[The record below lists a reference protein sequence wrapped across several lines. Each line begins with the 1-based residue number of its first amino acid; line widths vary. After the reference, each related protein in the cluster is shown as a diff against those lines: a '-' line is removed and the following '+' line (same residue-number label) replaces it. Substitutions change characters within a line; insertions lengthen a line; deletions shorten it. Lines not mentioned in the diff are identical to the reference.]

1 MKPAKPFRH
10 FLSLASL
17 GLMAATLSQC
27 AWKNTAESFLVSD
40 ADEARLG
47 LQFDAEL
54 RTQPAEYPV
63 FQANT
68 PRKEQFVS
76 YVNTVF
82 DKVLANVPANQR
94 PKYGF
99 HLTIVDKPVINA
111 FAVPGGYIYLYTGI
125 IDSMKSES
133 ELAGVLAHEVSHV
146 THHHYRDALIKVYG
160 INILADVLAGSDSTN
175 QIKAFVKK
183 GFTTLA
189 SLKVSR
195 SNESEADAYGTRYLG
210 FAGWDPYGISDLFS
224 RMPSS
229 GFAWLSTHPAPTNRV
244 KDVKDLVHS
253 EGEGQNGQP
262 AWNAGAK
269 NANAFLEQKANM
281 RN

>member
-1 MKPAKPFRH
+1 MKPAKPFRRI
-10 FLSLASL
+10 LSLVSI
-17 GLMAATLSQC
+17 GLMAASLSQC

-47 LQFDAEL
+47 QQFDTEL
-54 RTQPAEYPV
+54 RTQPAEYTLY
-63 FQANT
+63 QANT

-76 YVNTVF
+76 YVNGVF
-82 DKVLANVPANQR
+82 EKILANVPAEQK

-99 HLTIVDKPVINA
+99 RLAIIDKPVINA
-111 FAVPGGYIYLYTGI
+111 FAVPGGYIYMYTGM
-125 IDSMKSES
+125 IDTMRSES
-133 ELAGVLAHEVSHV
+133 ELAGVLAHEIAHV
-146 THHHYRDALIKVYG
+146 TRHHYRDALIKVYG
-160 INILADVLAGSDSTN
+160 INLLADVLAGSDSSSRL
-175 QIKAFVKK
+175 KAFVKQ

-195 SNESEADAYGTRYLG
+195 SNESDADTYGTRYLG
-210 FAGWDPYGISDLFS
+210 LAGWDPYGISDLFS

-244 KDVKDLVHS
+244 KDVKDLVNS
-253 EGEGQNGQP
+253 EGTGQNGQP

-269 NANAFLEQKANM
+269 KVDEFQAQKANM